1 MNQQEPWKQLDAESS
16 EFLDISIREMTAED
30 QGRWTDI
37 DDSFIV
43 DSALVLSYIENQ
55 FTYTVKDIPIY
66 EKRYSE
72 ETSEQAD
79 VTEDSEY
86 INNPDQ
92 VVYLAFAEQQAV
104 GRMVLKKNWNRYAL
118 IEMIQVDKQFRRYGI
133 GRQLMEQAKRWAQ
146 ERGLPGI
153 MLETQNINVQAC
165 RFYERCGFVIGG
177 FDQYV
182 YKGIPAVSGEVAVYW
197 YLLFE

>member
-1 MNQQEPWKQLDAESS
+1 MNQQEPWKRLDAESS

-30 QGRWTDI
+30 QGRWTDM

-79 VTEDSEY
+79 ETEDSEY

-118 IEMIQVDKQFRRYGI
+118 IDMIQVDKQFRRHGI
-133 GRQLMEQAKRWAQ
+133 GRQLMEQAKRWAL
-146 ERGLPGI
+146 ERELPGI

>member
-1 MNQQEPWKQLDAESS
+1 MNQQEPWKQLEAESS

-30 QGRWTDI
+30 LGCWTDM

-55 FTYTVKDIPIY
+55 FTYTVKDIPSY
-66 EKRYSE
+66 EKSYSE
-72 ETSEQAD
+72 EPTEQAD
-79 VTEDSEY
+79 DIDDSEY

-104 GRMVLKKNWNRYAL
+104 GRIVLKKNWNRYAL
-118 IEMIQVDKQFRRYGI
+118 IDMIQVDKQFRRHGI
-133 GRQLMEQAKRWAQ
+133 GRQLMEQAKRWAL
-146 ERGLPGI
+146 ERGLPGV
-153 MLETQNINVQAC
+153 MLETQSINVRAC
-165 RFYERCGFVIGG
+165 KFYERCGFVIGG

-182 YKGIPAVSGEVAVYW
+182 YQGIPAISGEVAVYW
-197 YLLFE
+197 YLHFE

>member
-1 MNQQEPWKQLDAESS
+1 MNQQEPWKKLEAESS

-30 QGRWTDI
+30 QGRWTDM

-66 EKRYSE
+66 EKSYSE
-72 ETSEQAD
+72 EPTGQAD
-79 VTEDSEY
+79 DTDDSEY

-104 GRMVLKKNWNRYAL
+104 GRIVLKKNWNRYAL
-118 IEMIQVDKQFRRYGI
+118 IDMIQVDKQFRRHGI
-133 GRQLMEQAKRWAQ
+133 GRQLMEQAKRWAL

-153 MLETQNINVQAC
+153 MLETQSINVQAC

-197 YLLFE
+197 YLHFE

>member
-1 MNQQEPWKQLDAESS
+1 M
-16 EFLDISIREMTAED
+16 DISIREMTAED